1 MNARMIGFVKL
12 SALIT
17 ACWVGLC
24 CAAALP
30 GQAENG
36 VDAGPADVSALIETA
51 DEYFANIHEDM
62 TGLAKAV
69 RLYEQVLEKQPDH
82 PDARWKLAEVLFI
95 SAMEA
100 GEKDDVRKFYEQ
112 SLEQAEKALA
122 AQPSCVP
129 ALFYCGCA
137 HVSLADMVGVFSAV
151 SFLKTGKKE
160 LTRAMTF
167 APEDRFG
174 ILAACV
180 LSQVNTESPWPM
192 KDLVEAEK
200 LARQAVAWDPDL
212 TMAGTQLATVYWHRE
227 KYDAAGAEARRCLD
241 IAQPTYMSDAVL
253 WDWPAA
259 RGILKKVEDK
269 TER

>member
-1 MNARMIGFVKL
+1 MNAKMIGSENL
-12 SALIT
+12 SALIMV
-17 ACWVGLC
+17 CWVCLFC
-24 CAAALP
+24 VAARP

-36 VDAGPADVSALIETA
+36 TDTRPADVSALIETA

-69 RLYEQVLEKQPDH
+69 RLYEQVLDIQPDH

-100 GEKDDVRKFYEQ
+100 GEKDDVRKLYEQ

-122 AQPSCVP
+122 AEPSCVP

-160 LTRAMTF
+160 LTRAMAF
-167 APEDRFG
+167 APKDRFG

-192 KDLVEAEK
+192 KDLDEAEK
-200 LARQAVAWDPDL
+200 LARQAVDWDPGL
-212 TMAGTQLATVYWHRE
+212 TMAGTQLATVYWHQG
-227 KYDAAGAEARRCLD
+227 KDDAARAEARRCLD

-259 RGILKKVEDK
+259 REILEKLTDK
-269 TER
+269 TDN